1 MKLEHQFQRKG
12 NKHHHFLLDGVYSFK
27 EFDKRIQKL
36 SEEVYKL
43 KPIYQTSWSHE
54 KIMGDCFEWF
64 GEAFIK
70 ILGVDNRIGLVE
82 YHPIEAFD
90 DEGADGRA
98 IGMNGFPAG
107 VQFKYKTNHISY
119 VTNNDDHIG
128 NFTDNCFAEIGV
140 PVTTKNTDSNLTI
153 ITTGQGLHSWS
164 SEHGPCKR
172 CRCIAWDHLL
182 GMLENNNIFWDAF
195 RNLVFTNPK

>member
-1 MKLEHQFQRKG
+1 MLEHQFQRKG

-36 SEEVYKL
+36 SKEVYKL
-43 KPIYQTSWSHE
+43 KPIYQTSWPHE

-70 ILGVDNRIGLVE
+70 ILGADNRIGLVE
-82 YHPIEAFD
+82 YHPIAAND
-90 DEGADGRA
+90 DFGADGKA
-98 IGMNGFPAG
+98 IGMNGLPAG
-107 VQFKYKTNHISY
+107 IQFKYKTNHTSF
-119 VTNNDDHIG
+119 VMNNDDHIG
-128 NFTDNCFAEIGV
+128 NFTHYSYKKLGV
-140 PVTTKNTDSNLTI
+140 PLTTSNLDSNLTI
-153 ITTGQGLHSWS
+153 ITTGNGLNPKVH
-164 SEHGPCKR
+164 EDMPIAN
-172 CRCIAWDHLL
+172 CRCIAWNHLL